1 MAVVTATASSP
12 PDRISPSRP
21 VTTVGVGLLVITD
34 AAAMTA
40 AIARFGELTANTGIL
55 VALAV
60 WALALGDH
68 YRLRLDLSVLDEM
81 VGIAGR
87 VVAAISLGAA
97 YRELVSGH
105 DVFTVDRLWVLVG
118 AVVFVV
124 AGRSMAYAVVRG
136 LRQRGYLRRRTVL
149 VAPTETAAAIE
160 DAIAADPGC
169 GLVPVG
175 TPLDLTFP
183 TSVIEDRAADVA
195 IVALTEATR
204 HDATDLV
211 RRLAAS
217 GTEVYLLPMS
227 LMHYP
232 GAVPGADQVASLPL
246 LPVRLAANHS
256 LRWKLKRIIDVIL
269 VVAVLPI
276 AAPIVGAAALGL
288 RLEGGPDVLYRQER
302 VGLGGRR
309 FTMYKLRTI
318 PAGRVGVDQTWSVDP
333 ATIAPVA
340 RFCRATSIDEL
351 PQLWNVLV
359 GDMSLVGPRPALA
372 EEVQAFD
379 DELRERSKVRPGITG
394 LWQVEAR
401 SNAAFNA
408 YRRLDLHYV
417 ENWTLAL
424 DLRILLATVE
434 QVIVTLA
441 LLPLRMFRRGPAT
454 DGIDKGMEEPTVER
468 RQSVGV
474 GSAEDVVIDLRDRTR
489 ARLAA
494 AEPAAQDR
502 EPAEPIVGN
511 EEQDAR

>member
-1 MAVVTATASSP
+1 
-12 PDRISPSRP
+12 
-21 VTTVGVGLLVITD
+21 
-34 AAAMTA
+34 MTA
-40 AIARFGELTANTGIL
+40 AIARFGELTPNTVVL
-55 VALAV
+55 VGLAI

-97 YRELVSGH
+97 YRELVSGQN
-105 DVFTVDRLWVLVG
+105 VFTVDRLWVLVG
-118 AVVFVV
+118 AVVFVL
-124 AGRSMAYAVVRG
+124 AGRAASYTVVRW
-136 LRQRGYLRRRTVL
+136 LRHTGYLHRRTVL
-149 VAPTETAAAIE
+149 VAPSETASDIE
-160 DAIAADPGC
+160 DAIAADPAC

-175 TPLDLTFP
+175 PPLDLP
-183 TSVIEDRAADVA
+183 VSPSVIDDWQAEVA
-195 IVALTEATR
+195 IVTMTEATR
-204 HDATDLV
+204 HDTTDLV

-359 GDMSLVGPRPALA
+359 GDMSLVGPRPERPLYASRFA
-372 EEVQAFD
+372 ESIPDYAN
-379 DELRERSKVRPGITG
+379 RHRVRVGLTG
-394 LWQVEAR
+394 LAQVRGLRGDTSISAR
-401 SNAAFNA
+401 ARVDNSYIDNWSLFQ
-408 YRRLDLHYV
+408 DLK
-417 ENWTLAL
+417 
-424 DLRILLATVE
+424 ILCRTV
-434 QVIVTLA
+434 TS
-441 LLPLRMFRRGPAT
+441 FRA
-454 DGIDKGMEEPTVER
+454 KGER
-468 RQSVGV
+468 R
-474 GSAEDVVIDLRDRTR
+474 E
-489 ARLAA
+489 
-494 AEPAAQDR
+494 
-502 EPAEPIVGN
+502 
-511 EEQDAR
+511 